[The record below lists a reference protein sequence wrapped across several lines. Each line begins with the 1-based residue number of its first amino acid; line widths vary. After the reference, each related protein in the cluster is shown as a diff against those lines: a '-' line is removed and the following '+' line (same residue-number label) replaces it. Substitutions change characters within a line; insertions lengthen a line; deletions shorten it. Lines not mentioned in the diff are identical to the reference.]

1 MPGCFSRSAA
11 VPAAR
16 KVRMVVTFG
25 TLSSDLRTTVK
36 PLLSFFSVIFG
47 RFKGLA
53 APGGGGAFCWAKA
66 LESERA
72 NAQMDSRVFMFL
84 PFFVSC
90 ETNAHVHVSSAGVSL
105 PHSTSPVGTKYF

>member
-16 KVRMVVTFG
+16 KVRVVVNFG
-25 TLSSDLRTTVK
+25 TLASVAMTTVK

-47 RFKGLA
+47 RLRGLA
-53 APGGGGAFCWAKA
+53 APGGGGVFCWAKA

-72 NAQMDSRVFMFL
+72 NAQMHSRVFMLL
-84 PFFVSC
+84 PFISSLWLHRGFIPLSSFP
-90 ETNAHVHVSSAGVSL
+90 AHDR
-105 PHSTSPVGTKYF
+105 

>member
-25 TLSSDLRTTVK
+25 TLASGARTTVK

-53 APGGGGAFCWAKA
+53 APGRGGVFCWAKA

-72 NAQMDSRVFMFL
+72 NAQMDSSRVFMLL

-90 ETNAHVHVSSAGVSL
+90 ETNAHVLVSSAGVS
-105 PHSTSPVGTKYF
+105 

>member
-16 KVRMVVTFG
+16 KVRMVVNFG
-25 TLSSDLRTTVK
+25 TLASGAMTTVK

-53 APGGGGAFCWAKA
+53 APGGGGVFCWPLATVTTVMTRVA
-66 LESERA
+66 SERVLTNFVLVILVA
-72 NAQMDSRVFMFL
+72 SFGVGFL
-84 PFFVSC
+84 IF
-90 ETNAHVHVSSAGVSL
+90 SL
-105 PHSTSPVGTKYF
+105 RHTVEGRAIF